1 MSRAARELLHRH
13 RLTVSDYQRMGEAGI
28 LDQNARVELIAGEII
43 DMAPIGSLHA
53 GTVNRLIRMLERTV
67 GDAAVLSVQNP
78 IVLGPYS
85 EPEPDVAL
93 LKPRGDFYTAA
104 HPVPDDVLLIIE
116 VADTTVRYDR
126 EVKVPLY
133 ASTGIPEVWLIDL
146 ARKAVEVYRQPSE
159 HGYREVLRP
168 YLSEPLQCALLPQVS
183 LFPAGLWPKHA

>member
-1 MSRAARELLHRH
+1 MSRTARELFHRH

-53 GTVNRLIRMLERTV
+53 GTVKRLIRMLERTV
-67 GDAAVLSVQNP
+67 LDAAVLSVQDP
-78 IVLGPYS
+78 LVLGPYS

-93 LKPRGDFYTAA
+93 LKPRGDFYTAT

-133 ASTGIPEVWLIDL
+133 ASAGIPEVWLIDL
-146 ARKAVEVYRQPSE
+146 ARKAVEVYRQPSAQ
-159 HGYREVLRP
+159 GYREVLRP
-168 YLSEPLQCALLPQVS
+168 HSSEPLRCALLPQVS
-183 LFPAGLWPKHA
+183 LFPAELWPKRE

>member
-1 MSRAARELLHRH
+1 MSRAARELFHRH
-13 RLTVSDYQRMGEAGI
+13 RLTVSDYQRMGETGI

-53 GTVNRLIRMLERTV
+53 GTVNRLIRMLQRTI

-93 LKPRGDFYTAA
+93 LKPREDFYTATHA
-104 HPVPDDVLLIIE
+104 VPDDVLLIIE

-146 ARKAVEVYRQPSE
+146 PRKAIEVCRQPTAQ
-159 HGYREVLRP
+159 GYREVLHP
-168 YLSEPLQCALLPQVS
+168 HPSEPLQCALLPQVS
-183 LFPAGLWPKHA
+183 FLPAELWPKSE